1 MRNSQNARAGHVS
14 ATPHSALRTRHSGGL
29 IDADF
34 LRKLD
39 LLEILFKRNVV
50 GRREGDRPGRT
61 RGGRIEFADYRE
73 YSPGDDLRY
82 LDWNIYGRTDRL
94 FVKEFTK
101 QEAALVCV
109 LLDASGS
116 MGFGQP
122 GKLLYAQRLA
132 AALAYLALIGGNEAQ
147 LAAFSGG
154 EAAWSPRYAGRPDIR
169 GIAGFLE
176 PVEPRG
182 PTDLFAPLRAFRERV
197 HERSL
202 VILIT
207 DLLEDH
213 PPHQAPGGQ
222 RGLRLLGSQ
231 RFDLSVLHVL
241 SPQELHPPAAG
252 PVLLRDAE
260 TGRGESLVVD
270 ADAVRL
276 YADRLN
282 AFCEG
287 WRAFCQRHDI
297 RYLEASTATP
307 FEECVLTYL
316 RRGGLVR

>member
-1 MRNSQNARAGHVS
+1 MRDTRTES
-14 ATPHSALRTRHSGGL
+14 APPASPNLQSAISNRQSASLL
-29 IDADF
+29 DPDF

-50 GRREGDRPGRT
+50 GRREGDRPGRQ
-61 RGGRIEFADYRE
+61 RGGRTEFADHRE
-73 YSPGDDLRY
+73 YTPGDDLRY
-82 LDWNIYGRTDRL
+82 LDWNLYGRTDRL

-109 LLDASGS
+109 LLDASAS
-116 MGFGQP
+116 MGFGDP
-122 GKLLYAQRLA
+122 PKLFHAKRLA
-132 AALAYLALIGGNEAQ
+132 AALAYLGLIGGNEAQ
-147 LAAFSGG
+147 LGAFTGRDV
-154 EAAWSPRYAGRPDIR
+154 AWSPRHAGRPDIQ

-176 PVEPRG
+176 PVEPSG

-202 VILIT
+202 VILIS
-207 DLLEDH
+207 DLFEEG
-213 PPHQAPGGQ
+213 GGQ

-241 SPQELHPPAAG
+241 SPQELRPPAVG

-260 TGRGESLVVD
+260 SGGGETLTVDVD
-270 ADAVRL
+270 ALRL

-287 WRAFCQRHDI
+287 WSAFCQRHDI
-297 RYLEASTATP
+297 RYVQTSTATP
-307 FEECVLTYL
+307 FEECVLGYL